1 MSHARRS
8 GKVAPFLGLCRGFA
22 VFRIHLRYA
31 AAIAC
36 GLVSSSAFADEL
48 LFSSPGDVYAITRD
62 SIVVT
67 GAAPVDQEIADD
79 FHAVGEIHRA
89 VVEGYDCWNCE
100 GVFATGVD
108 VHLYAKGDDG
118 KPADLLYGFRL
129 DANDPRFIHD
139 LNRTGHNGTVDITFP
154 EPFAADGDYFL
165 SVQLEYD
172 RAASWPLWSANHVT
186 PFGSPI
192 QIRDNLAGTP
202 WEQHSDLFGPSNYDF
217 AFALYGLRPGLPPSN
232 TVAECGEWSTT
243 LLPLPADANATSV
256 YASKSFGAEESWL
269 VGGYDT
275 GSVGSL
281 QTFSLAYHRVGDRD
295 WDIVPTP
302 TPDACA
308 DSGNPNGCAKAW
320 FNAIDGVAPD
330 DLWAG
335 GWRDG
340 QTSNG
345 FFGGQIFLAH
355 WDGTAWTKIDAPVST
370 GSGSEITGIKAIA
383 PDDVWFVGAWIADDG
398 WKALALHWNGSS
410 LELVDTPFPVPGGTP
425 GWSLAT
431 VDGVAADDLWAVGAG
446 SDGDMSLA
454 PYVLHND
461 GSGWAVTPDVPMPGD
476 WIEFNA
482 LLPLASDDVYMGGSW
497 FAAAGGYGPL
507 ILHWDGSAWTIASGD
522 GGGGPMITLG
532 HGSVL
537 ALGNPSL
544 YWNGQTW
551 LAQPR
556 LADYDNYGFSSLQAT
571 GPCNAVGAAIV
582 DIVGVRRS
590 VAVELKPLVYRNG
603 FE

>member
-1 MSHARRS
+1 LSHARRS
-8 GKVAPFLGLCRGFA
+8 GKVAPFLGLYRGFA

-100 GVFATGVD
+100 GVLATGVD

-281 QTFSLAYHRVGDRD
+281 QTFSLAYHRVGDGD

>member
-8 GKVAPFLGLCRGFA
+8 GKVAPFLGLYRGFA

-89 VVEGYDCWNCE
+89 VVDGYDCWNCE

-461 GSGWAVTPDVPMPGD
+461 GSGWAVTADVPMPGD

>member
-1 MSHARRS
+1 LSHARRS
-8 GKVAPFLGLCRGFA
+8 GKVAPFLGLYRGFA

-89 VVEGYDCWNCE
+89 VVDGYDCWNCE

-281 QTFSLAYHRVGDRD
+281 QTFSLAYHRVGDGD